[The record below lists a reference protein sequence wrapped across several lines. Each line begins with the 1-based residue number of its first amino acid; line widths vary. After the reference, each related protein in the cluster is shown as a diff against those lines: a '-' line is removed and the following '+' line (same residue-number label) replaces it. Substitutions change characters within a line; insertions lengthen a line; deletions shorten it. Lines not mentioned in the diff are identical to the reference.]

1 MNTEQSYNLKNSLS
15 AISILISVIS
25 VRLVDQYIYELKT
38 WIWAIVAILLTLI
51 LYKLIDSIP
60 KLDKEISKTTK
71 MTFNILTIVILIVI
85 FYTFSL

>member
-1 MNTEQSYNLKNSLS
+1 MSTEQSYNLKNSLS

-85 FYTFSL
+85 FYTFTL